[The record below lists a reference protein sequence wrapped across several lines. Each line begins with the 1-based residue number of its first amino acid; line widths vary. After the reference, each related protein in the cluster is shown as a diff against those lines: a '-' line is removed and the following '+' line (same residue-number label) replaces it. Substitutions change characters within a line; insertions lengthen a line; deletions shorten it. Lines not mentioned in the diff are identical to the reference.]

1 MAEYPRSST
10 PVYLNGGEVQSLS
23 EYIHNQ
29 VQTDKTMSRTN
40 MDKTRTQQTRPE
52 NAGAGTRR
60 PLRRRERTT
69 YTSAQL
75 DYLLNKF
82 EKQHYPDVVMRE
94 EIAAALNI
102 TESKVQVWFKNRRQK
117 HRLQI
122 KGVNNT
128 DRTSNSDERDM
139 KDPDSPLSSSP
150 DVRRASMTSNPTP
163 DRTAENMTSHLL
175 CVDATSQKPTQSS
188 PTNINCLQQSVF
200 AAGTHGD
207 QFSYPNDYS
216 GCKSG
221 YIPGI
226 YYNNNS
232 QSHHEYP
239 PQHPGLTPNGTYV
252 PQYNATPIE
261 ISQSSHITEHVMTP
275 ACTNQDPRDITAFTD
290 GYLTNQKTHYTNDYL
305 TGHHLLNEEPR
316 DLADALTSFLTGY
329 FADQQNT
336 LVRHNVQRDTYREIN
351 DITQL

>member
-29 VQTDKTMSRTN
+29 VQTDKTMFRIN
-40 MDKTRTQQTRPE
+40 MDNIRTQHTRPE

-60 PLRRRERTT
+60 SLKRRERTT

-82 EKQHYPDVVMRE
+82 EKQHYPDVLMRE
-94 EIAAALNI
+94 EIAAELNI
-102 TESKVQVWFKNRRQK
+102 TKSKVQVWFKNRRQK

-122 KGVNNT
+122 KDGNNT
-128 DRTSNSDERDM
+128 DRVSNSDERDM
-139 KDPDSPLSSSP
+139 KDPYSPLSNSP

-175 CVDATSQKPTQSS
+175 YANATSQKPTQSS
-188 PTNINCLQQSVF
+188 PTNINCHQQSVF

-207 QFSYPNDYS
+207 QFSYPNDTNNYNDYPGCQS
-216 GCKSG
+216 GH
-221 YIPGI
+221 IPGI

-239 PQHPGLTPNGTYV
+239 PQHPGLTPNCTYV

-275 ACTNQDPRDITAFTD
+275 ACTNQDPRDINASTD
-290 GYLTNQKTHYTNDYL
+290 GHLTRPCTIR
-305 TGHHLLNEEPR
+305 GEES
-316 DLADALTSFLTGY
+316 ADTSRQWQGCNAERT
-329 FADQQNT
+329 A
-336 LVRHNVQRDTYREIN
+336 
-351 DITQL
+351 